1 MYIKCSHHLIST
13 GGGGD
18 DPFDVM
24 LTRCSRPALTCL
36 VVGTLPQVI
45 HAVQN
50 SYNNINSHLRRLAYG
65 SHKGHYRWGCAT
77 AKALAGFTLQA
88 FQQSV
93 VFRAEK
99 NEHNRQYHLH
109 SRRLQ
114 LQLCH
119 TMSQGRQQIK
129 KYVHMYIGDSNT
141 SRVLNTHTQF
151 LTI

>member
-65 SHKGHYRWGCAT
+65 SHKGHYR
-77 AKALAGFTLQA
+77 
-88 FQQSV
+88 
-93 VFRAEK
+93 AEK